1 MAKIRGTTPEE
12 YFANVPAELRPR
24 AMELHRALAQALPR
38 AQVQVQ
44 IKWGQP
50 AFVDGTILVS
60 YAVFA
65 KHINLYTTPSSREA
79 LAGELAGHKTGKGSI
94 QLPHDEPLPIG
105 LVKRVAAARAQEYL
119 EHGVLWM
126 S

>member
-1 MAKIRGTTPEE
+1 MAKIRGATPEE
-12 YFANVPAELRPR
+12 YFANVPAELLPR
-24 AMELHRALAQALPR
+24 VKELHRALAQALPR
-38 AQVQVQ
+38 AQVQ

-79 LAGELAGHKTGKGSI
+79 LAGELSGHKTGKGSI

-105 LVKRVAAARAQEYL
+105 LVKRVAAARAAEYL
-119 EHGVLWM
+119 EHRVLWM

>member
-1 MAKIRGTTPEE
+1 MAKIRGATPEE

-24 AMELHRALAQALPR
+24 ARQLHRTLVQALPR
-38 AQVQVQ
+38 AQVQ

-79 LAGELAGHKTGKGSI
+79 LAGELSGHRTGKGSI

>member
-24 AMELHRALAQALPR
+24 VTELHRALAQALSR
-38 AQVQVQ
+38 AQVQ

-105 LVKRVAAARAQEYL
+105 LVKRAAAARAKEYL